1 MINVTGTLINLY
13 QVCKRETWLHANGI
27 RMEHT
32 FYEKSSP
39 GMGREDE
46 RDDKTPEVGKKC
58 QLQAFD

>member
-1 MINVTGTLINLY
+1 MSAKAI
-13 QVCKRETWLHANGI
+13 
-27 RMEHT
+27 

>member
-1 MINVTGTLINLY
+1 MKKKTNKD
-13 QVCKRETWLHANGI
+13 QH
-27 RMEHT
+27 
-32 FYEKSSP
+32 YEKSSP